1 MNLFLDGIF
10 DKSSTSPNKI
20 TLSFTEWKGSENRKR
35 VLYGLLASEPTVS
48 TRNKWGP
55 ILDNLGNLADLTS
68 MMGSQSV
75 VSWIGASVMCWKGTD
90 PLRMSLDFYLINYK
104 RTGLN
109 LEEKLESL
117 TKLTSLSQV
126 SKDSI
131 SKFTVAVH
139 GGYAPS
145 SILTDNQSM
154 FANNGYVQRENTGID
169 LIDSAINEA
178 ENFIYEKGFEF
189 PQLNGSEPGV
199 ISVKIGNKMAVTN
212 MLASGIDVTPSMAE
226 VAKGKALF
234 YRVNLSLIG
243 ARPLLAT
250 DIDGMYGG

>member
-1 MNLFLDGIF
+1 M
-10 DKSSTSPNKI
+10 
-20 TLSFTEWKGSENRKR
+20 
-35 VLYGLLASEPTVS
+35 
-48 TRNKWGP
+48 
-55 ILDNLGNLADLTS
+55 
-68 MMGSQSV
+68 
-75 VSWIGASVMCWKGTD
+75 
-90 PLRMSLDFYLINYK
+90 
-104 RTGLN
+104 
-109 LEEKLESL
+109 
-117 TKLTSLSQV
+117 
-126 SKDSI
+126 
-131 SKFTVAVH
+131 AVH